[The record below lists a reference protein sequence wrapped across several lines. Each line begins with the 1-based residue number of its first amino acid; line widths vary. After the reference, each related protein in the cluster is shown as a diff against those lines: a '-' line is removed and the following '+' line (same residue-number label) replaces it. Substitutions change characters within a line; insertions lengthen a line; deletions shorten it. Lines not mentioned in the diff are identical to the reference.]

1 MKVGQ
6 FREPPGGFSFSRHIP
21 RVLHFHLGRDPRLFV
36 CLGHWGSRA
45 PEKVLQV
52 DARPLY
58 KFANSLCFSNL
69 TLTTHVQVCIHSIG
83 TNRRICRCHQD
94 HLLFFQA
101 ALQGFP
107 LVVGQHPKLE
117 CQRTKPLQG
126 IVLAE

>member
-6 FREPPGGFSFSRHIP
+6 LRELPGSFSFSRHVP
-21 RVLHFHLGRDPRLFV
+21 RVLHLHLSRDPRLFV

-69 TLTTHVQVCIHSIG
+69 TLTTRVQVCIHPIG
-83 TNRRICRCHQD
+83 TNRRICRC
-94 HLLFFQA
+94 L
-101 ALQGFP
+101 
-107 LVVGQHPKLE
+107 
-117 CQRTKPLQG
+117 
-126 IVLAE
+126 